1 MRNDDVE
8 DLIAQLT
15 RLQVQQT
22 DLLVRLERATH
33 NSIVP
38 SYSSDQEGRERTASP
53 VSVSVA
59 GDTSA
64 FAIGDRVKIKNP
76 NLFQTDKGA
85 ITKIGK
91 KRITVTTASGQKII
105 RAAKNI
111 IAI

>member
-1 MRNDDVE
+1 MRNDNVG

-22 DLLVRLERATH
+22 DLLVRLERATDS
-33 NSIVP
+33 SIRFE
-38 SYSSDQEGRERTASP
+38 QGTREEPTAVAID
-53 VSVSVA
+53 VSVTEETA
-59 GDTSA
+59 A

-76 NLFQTDKGA
+76 NPFQADKGA

-91 KRITVTTASGQKII
+91 RRSTVTTTSGQKIV

-111 IAI
+111 VAL

>member
-1 MRNDDVE
+1 MRNDDVG

-22 DLLVRLERATH
+22 DLLVRLERATDG
-33 NSIVP
+33 SIRFE
-38 SYSSDQEGRERTASP
+38 QGTREPTAVAID
-53 VSVSVA
+53 VSVTEETA
-59 GDTSA
+59 A

-76 NLFQTDKGA
+76 NPFQADKGA

-91 KRITVTTASGQKII
+91 RRITVTTTSGQKIV

-111 IAI
+111 VAL